1 MHSVNLDT
9 TASLSR
15 CLASST
21 RAQAWCKLTMW
32 WGLIGGRV
40 SILADR
46 KERASGGEREKL
58 HGLVSSTLGPDTLAT
73 FFQRTLRD
81 PLHRADSV
89 LQYQWARYSK
99 FIPNWQFWQCWK
111 SDGVGIHGCA
121 WYVCPKIL
129 QIINQAYPDA
139 IKIQKHQA
147 TERSV
152 DPHSVPQF
160 QKVSKPVQVP
170 LAFRLLTSPRI
181 HPRRPQICWG
191 TLVNFTCKSVVEI
204 LQALLQEGFS
214 SFHQEGKDFFQFT
227 TQLNQGLKVET
238 INLHSIHKYYTSR
251 QLSQYHQSE
260 MNFRLVHFWPQV
272 TNQWIDKS
280 PGRDIFLFFLLI
292 VVSRQRLFKARQF
305 VIKDY
310 QVSSP
315 WQCHDLEMEIPKSS
329 WSPQAI
335 ASTSNATCQSL
346 EVETLNSTSN
356 AVHSSNDASM
366 TNQASKS
373 QGRDSFVINT
383 LFPWEQSSVCLEV
396 ETCIKH
402 SIHQPI

>member
-139 IKIQKHQA
+139 VKIQKHQA

-170 LAFRLLTSPRI
+170 LAFRLLTWFI
-181 HPRRPQICWG
+181 QEDHK
-191 TLVNFTCKSVVEI
+191 FVEV
-204 LQALLQEGFS
+204 L
-214 SFHQEGKDFFQFT
+214 
-227 TQLNQGLKVET
+227 
-238 INLHSIHKYYTSR
+238 
-251 QLSQYHQSE
+251 
-260 MNFRLVHFWPQV
+260 
-272 TNQWIDKS
+272 
-280 PGRDIFLFFLLI
+280 
-292 VVSRQRLFKARQF
+292 
-305 VIKDY
+305 
-310 QVSSP
+310 
-315 WQCHDLEMEIPKSS
+315 
-329 WSPQAI
+329 
-335 ASTSNATCQSL
+335 
-346 EVETLNSTSN
+346 
-356 AVHSSNDASM
+356 
-366 TNQASKS
+366 
-373 QGRDSFVINT
+373 
-383 LFPWEQSSVCLEV
+383 
-396 ETCIKH
+396 
-402 SIHQPI
+402 